1 MLALL
6 IAAGACLP
14 LSGDRILMGDLA
26 AAIPSFKTL
35 DAREAIGYTPAPG
48 AIRRFSAGELDRL
61 AERHG
66 IALRADPVCFE
77 REMETL
83 TEERI
88 VTALRAVLPQG
99 AQLELLDFSR
109 ESVPKGILEFSPS
122 GLTPAPAGAPRQ
134 PALWRGRVKYGRRQS
149 VTVWARTRAWIAG
162 ARLVAARD
170 LEAGKP
176 LEPGQLRTESVEQS
190 PFAASERVSP
200 EAVTGLAPRRRIAA
214 GQPVLPSAL
223 EAPADVARGAV
234 VHVKARF
241 GAATLQ
247 FEARAEAPG
256 RIGDR
261 IPLRNPQS
269 NKTFYARVVRK
280 NRAEVE

>member
-6 IAAGACLP
+6 IAAGACVP

-26 AAIPSFKTL
+26 AAVPAFKTL
-35 DAREAIGYTPAPG
+35 DAQEAIGYTPAPG
-48 AIRRFSAGELDRL
+48 AIRRFPAGELDRL

-66 IALRADPVCFE
+66 IASRSDPVCFE

-83 TEERI
+83 TSERI
-88 VTALRAVLPQG
+88 TGALRAVLPEG

-109 ESVPKGILEFSPS
+109 GSVPKGTLEFLPA
-122 GLTPAPAGAPRQ
+122 GLTPAPASAPRQ
-134 PALWRGRVKYGRRQS
+134 PVLWRGRVNYGRKQS
-149 VTVWARTRAWIAG
+149 VTVWAKTRAWTAG
-162 ARLVAARD
+162 ARLIAARD

-176 LEPGQLRTESVEQS
+176 IEPGQLRMESIEQS

-234 VHVKARF
+234 IHVEARF

-256 RIGDR
+256 RVGDR

-269 NKTFYARVVRK
+269 NKTFHARVVGR
-280 NRAEVE
+280 NAAQVE